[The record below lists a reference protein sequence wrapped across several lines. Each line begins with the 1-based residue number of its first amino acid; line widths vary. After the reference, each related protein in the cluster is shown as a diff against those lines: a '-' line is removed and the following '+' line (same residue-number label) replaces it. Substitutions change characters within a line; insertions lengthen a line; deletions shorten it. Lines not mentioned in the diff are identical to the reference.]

1 MAGQVGAEL
10 GQMQTL
16 NKTFTDNS
24 RKSVELKTAIR
35 SSLNSTWWKGP
46 AADRFRQAW
55 QSEFEPALQKL
66 EQALNEAAAEV
77 KRRHDALER
86 AGS

>member
-10 GQMQTL
+10 GQMQSL

-24 RKSVELKTAIR
+24 RKSVELKTAVR
-35 SSLNSTWWKGP
+35 SSLEGTWWKGP
-46 AADRFRQAW
+46 AADRFREAW
-55 QSEFEPALQKL
+55 KNEFEPALQKL